1 MKTTTDN
8 QYDVII
14 VGASVAGSTAAIFFA
29 EAGLR
34 VALIER
40 SRQMTAY
47 KKACTH
53 YLQAQAYPI
62 LKRLGMTEA
71 IEDAGGV
78 RNGGYAWT
86 EYGWIGEG
94 VNPRRFGYNIRRE
107 LLDPLLRRKANSTPG
122 VELLLGTSLNGLLQE
137 NGRFTGIQAR
147 QGRQDLTLYANL
159 IVGADGRYSRTAEL
173 ANIATQTYENA
184 RFCYFAYYRNLPLV
198 CGRGGQTWFQEDSI
212 AYAMPNDNGLTM
224 LAVMKPKKQLQAFKA
239 NLEENF
245 EQFFLNLPNGP
256 DLRRGE
262 QTTKIRGMLDAPM
275 VSRQTAVPGLA
286 LIGDAALASDPVWGN
301 GMSWAFQAADWLV
314 KATHKAL
321 CSQEQEA
328 IDAGLQKY
336 AQKHH
341 DRLGERFARDVD
353 FAQGRSLNWLEK
365 TFYAAAVKEPK
376 LARYT
381 GPYNGRLTEYRSWPP
396 FKAIKEAVLINLKP
410 DNEFGWPSMPT
421 ALQASA

>member
-1 MKTTTDN
+1 MKTTTHN

-14 VGASVAGSTAAIFFA
+14 VGASVAGSTAAIFYA

-40 SRQMTAY
+40 SQDIDAY

-62 LKRLGMTEA
+62 LKRLGMTNA
-71 IEDAGGV
+71 IEEAGGV

-86 EYGWIGEG
+86 KYGWIGDG
-94 VNPRRFGYNIRRE
+94 VNPRRYGYNIRRE
-107 LLDPLLRRKANSTPG
+107 LLDPLLRRKANDTPG
-122 VELLLGTSLNGLLQE
+122 VDLHLGTSMHGILQE

-147 QGRQDLTLYANL
+147 QGRQEITLYANL

-173 ANIATQTYENA
+173 ANVPTKTFENN
-184 RFCYFAYYRNLPLV
+184 RFCYFAYYRNLPLAS
-198 CGRGGQTWFQEDSI
+198 GRGGQTWFQDDTI
-212 AYAMPNDNGLTM
+212 AYAMPNDHDLTM
-224 LAVMKPKKQLQAFKA
+224 VAVMKPKKELKAFKA

-245 EQFFLNLPNGP
+245 EQFFLNLPSAP
-256 DLRRGE
+256 AIHEAER
-262 QTTKIRGMLDAPM
+262 TTKILGMLDAPM
-275 VSRQTAVPGLA
+275 VSRKTAVSGLA

-314 KATHKAL
+314 KATHKTLAA
-321 CSQEQEA
+321 QDIEA
-328 IDAGLQKY
+328 IDASLQKY
-336 AQKHH
+336 EQKHH

-353 FAQGRSLNWLEK
+353 FARGRSLNWLERL
-365 TFYAAAVKEPK
+365 FYSAAVHEPK

-381 GPYNGRLTEYRSWPP
+381 GPYSTRLNESRTWPP
-396 FKAIKEAVLINLKP
+396 LTAIKEAVLVNLKP
-410 DNEFGWPSMPT
+410 HQEFGWPTMP
-421 ALQASA
+421 AGLQATG